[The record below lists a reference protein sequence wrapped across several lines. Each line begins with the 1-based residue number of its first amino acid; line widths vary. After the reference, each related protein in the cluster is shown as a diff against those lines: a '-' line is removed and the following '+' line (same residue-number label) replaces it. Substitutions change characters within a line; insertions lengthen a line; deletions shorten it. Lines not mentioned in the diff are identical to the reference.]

1 MFKLLEPMPSP
12 NNTNFERLFVP
23 ARREVQ
29 LAFDGRSALQPGTAL
44 HAPFPTFPSTGIG
57 YQRLHSRG

>member
-29 LAFDGRSALQPGTAL
+29 LAFDGRRPC
-44 HAPFPTFPSTGIG
+44 
-57 YQRLHSRG
+57 SREPLFMPLSGH